1 MKIKGIHTIRGEY
14 DSLIIFRVQNFK
26 VPEITDSLNSIGA
39 GSSFGII
46 DILEVKATLPPL
58 EMLSKRETRI
68 SSKISP
74 EEIHKDV
81 TNNSAF
87 TIEYAIFIILSAF
100 TAGFGLILD
109 NVLIVMASMVLAPLM
124 GPIIGL
130 SYGII
135 IRDKPL
141 IKKAAK
147 SELFGVLISI
157 LCGIITGLL
166 YFPLNSVYVTYN
178 PTVFPIPIVS
188 LEIRNRSI
196 VTIVD
201 VLLALV
207 IGIATGFSLT
217 GGKFY
222 SSLVGLAV
230 GASLMPP
237 VVNIGVSLILAVG
250 AADFTLFGV
259 SFASFLIAI
268 VNIFCINITAIVIF
282 KIKKIKKPSKV
293 WIRWWRQPK
302 LPEPEKEKDEENKT
316 VSMSDKPKGFLS
328 KFKGSSKPKLDKKT
342 KKEIADE
349 VKNEIKEEV
358 TEKLKEEL
366 KNEMKEKNSN

>member
-1 MKIKGIHTIRGEY
+1 
-14 DSLIIFRVQNFK
+14 
-26 VPEITDSLNSIGA
+26 
-39 GSSFGII
+39 
-46 DILEVKATLPPL
+46 
-58 EMLSKRETRI
+58 MLSKRQTRI

-81 TNNSAF
+81 INNSAF
-87 TIEYAIFIILSAF
+87 NIDYTIFIILSAF

-124 GPIIGL
+124 GPILGL

-141 IKKAAK
+141 IMKAAK
-147 SELFGVLISI
+147 SEFFGVIISI
-157 LCGIITGLL
+157 LCGIIIGLL
-166 YFPLNSVYVTYN
+166 YYLLNISYSLYN
-178 PTVFPIPIVS
+178 PSIFPIPIVS
-188 LEIRNRSI
+188 LEIRNRGLI
-196 VTIVD
+196 TIVD

-237 VVNIGVSLILAVG
+237 IVNIGVSLVLGEFSIS
-250 AADFTLFGV
+250 FV
-259 SFASFLIAI
+259 SLMIAL
-268 VNIFCINITAIVIF
+268 VNIICINVTAIVIF
-282 KIKKIKKPSKV
+282 KIKKIKKPSKI

-302 LPEPEKEKDEENKT
+302 LPEPEKEEEEDKEPAT
-316 VSMSDKPKGFLS
+316 MTDKPKGFFS
-328 KFKGSSKPKLDKKT
+328 KIKGTSKKEVKTPKLDKKT

-358 TEKLKEEL
+358 TEKIKEEL
-366 KNEMKEKNSN
+366 KNEMKEKEKNSN